1 MITFLDTSGIMAE
14 KKRIKKVA
22 SETEITRPVET
33 GSSWYSRFIQKQSD
47 GSYYFVFNARE
58 IERQKERRMV
68 RVLTLAEDAMQ
79 RRDYATAS
87 RYYKKF
93 LGLDASQSQVYIRL
107 AMAELQLGN
116 TEAAIENAET
126 ARELNPE
133 SVEAGITLGAC
144 HSGAGNYAFAESL
157 FLAYVDDMTVA
168 HRVHFELGLLYKKW
182 HRLDKALDH
191 LLKAAEGGP
200 PRAELYTE
208 TGQVLFELERFNE
221 AAREFQNAIM
231 LKPTDSFSL
240 NCLAVTHSVIGNF
253 DEAMV
258 TFQTAIQIDPENAE
272 LRNNLGLNYSHQKKY
287 KQAAECFREAVRLNE
302 NELMYHLRLARIL
315 AVRND
320 FSDALT
326 AVSRCLDK
334 EPSHIEALILCG
346 DILLRLR
353 RFEDA
358 IDHYDRAIII
368 SPCGDLYRKIGNIRL
383 KLAQSSKA
391 KECFLQAARIEPESV
406 LNLTCMGFVAL
417 LENELDT
424 ALRLFTKAVE
434 MDPLCDEAYVGLSRT
449 RTEFGDLEEAES
461 AIKTAIHCSP
471 NNVDALVHYALIRE
485 KLFDSKTAIRCYERA
500 LSLDPANVE
509 ALVRYAIVLQMAGK
523 RPEALEQLK
532 RAIEW
537 NPSCSDAHYYSAT
550 WYIQDGRLG
559 LGLIHTRELFSL
571 QPGEQR
577 RFINIAMTLEQVN
590 ALDKAIEV
598 YKRVTDIDPECAE
611 AYYHIGRLAYEGGL
625 LKLSMEVQ
633 EKLNTI
639 SPEFSRLLKKFR
651 DQSLPAVDIAYV
663 EGSSRDLVSS
673 T

>member
-1 MITFLDTSGIMAE
+1 MAE
-14 KKRIKKVA
+14 KKRIKKVT
-22 SETEITRPVET
+22 SETETKRPDQPVT
-33 GSSWYSRFIQKQSD
+33 SWYSRFIQKQSD

-58 IERQKERRMV
+58 IERQKERRLV

-79 RRDYATAS
+79 AKDYSKAS

-93 LGLDASQSQVYIRL
+93 LGIDASQSQVYMRL
-107 AMAELQLGN
+107 AMAELQMGN
-116 TEAAIENAET
+116 TLAAIENAET

-157 FLAYVDDMTVA
+157 FLAYINDETVA

-182 HRLDKALDH
+182 HRLDKALEH
-191 LLKAAEGGP
+191 LLTAAECAP

-208 TGQVLFELERFNE
+208 TGQVLFELERFDE
-221 AAREFQNAIM
+221 AAREFQSAIM
-231 LKPTDSFSL
+231 LNPTDSFSL
-240 NCLAVTHSVIGNF
+240 NCLAVTQSMRGNF

-258 TFQTAIQIDPENAE
+258 SFQTAIQVDPENAE
-272 LRNNLGLNYSHQKKY
+272 LRNNLGLNYSHQKKFA
-287 KQAAECFREAVRLNE
+287 QAADCFREAVRLNE
-302 NELMYHLRLARIL
+302 NELMYHLRLARVL

-320 FSDALT
+320 YAEAFS

-334 EPSHIEALILCG
+334 DPAHVEALVLSG
-346 DILLRLR
+346 DILVRLR

-358 IDHYDRAIII
+358 IDHYDRSIIV
-368 SPCGDLYRKIGNIRL
+368 SPRGDVYRKIGNIHL

-417 LENELDT
+417 LENELET
-424 ALRLFTKAVE
+424 ALRLFTKAVA
-434 MDPLCDEAYVGLSRT
+434 MDPLCDEAYIGLSKT
-449 RTEFGDLEEAES
+449 QTEFGELEEAES

-471 NNVDALVHYALIRE
+471 SNVDALVHYALIRE
-485 KLFDSKTAIRCYERA
+485 KLFDTKTAIRCYERA
-500 LSLDPANVE
+500 LGIDPANVE

-532 RAIEW
+532 RALEW
-537 NPSCSDAHYYSAT
+537 NPSCADAHYYAAT

-559 LGLIHTRELFSL
+559 LGLIHARELFPL
-571 QPGEQR
+571 QPHDQR
-577 RFINIAMTLEQVN
+577 RFINIAMSLEQVN
-590 ALDKAIEV
+590 AFDKAIEV

-611 AYYHIGRLAYEGGL
+611 AYYHIGRLAYECGL

-663 EGSSRDLVSS
+663 EGSSRDLVPSA
-673 T
+673 